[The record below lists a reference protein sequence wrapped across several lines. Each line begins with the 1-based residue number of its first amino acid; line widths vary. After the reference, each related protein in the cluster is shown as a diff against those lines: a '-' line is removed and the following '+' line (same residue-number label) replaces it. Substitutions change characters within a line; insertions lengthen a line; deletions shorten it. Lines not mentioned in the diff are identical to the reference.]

1 MRSPLGALI
10 FAKPMNLPLIQN
22 LRELALD
29 SGLPGVLGLSFID
42 SAGLPTGGGPDFA
55 VVILSGLQSQF
66 LQVALFVVAATLG
79 STVGCTALYF
89 FGHKAG
95 ELALRRFDI
104 THRDRVKDQIDRNG
118 FGAIFI
124 AAMGPPPFPTKLFV
138 ISAGVFRMPLMT
150 LVTSMM
156 VGRALRYSIA
166 AYLGVML
173 GEQAI
178 VFVHDHAAHALVAV
192 LLLAALLGL
201 VQLIRKR

>member
-1 MRSPLGALI
+1 
-10 FAKPMNLPLIQN
+10 MNLPLIRT

-29 SGLPGVLGLSFID
+29 AGLPGVLGLSFVD
-42 SAGLPTGGGPDFA
+42 SAGIPTGGGPDFA
-55 VVILSGLQSQF
+55 VVILSGLQPDF
-66 LQVALFVVAATLG
+66 LRVALFVLAATLG

-89 FGHKAG
+89 FGRKGG

-104 THRDRVKDQIDRNG
+104 THRDRVRDQIDRNG

-138 ISAGVFRMPLMT
+138 ISAGVFGMPLMT

-156 VGRALRYSIA
+156 VGRALRYSIT
-166 AYLGVML
+166 AYLGVVL

-178 VFVHDHAAHALVAV
+178 VFLHDHAAHALVAV

-201 VQLIRKR
+201 VQLIRRR

>member
-1 MRSPLGALI
+1 MRSPGDPLI
-10 FAKPMNLPLIQN
+10 FAKPMNLPLIQT

-29 SGLPGVLGLSFID
+29 AGLPGVLGLSFVD
-42 SAGLPTGGGPDFA
+42 SAGIPTGGGPDVA
-55 VVILSGLQSQF
+55 VVILSGLQPDF
-66 LQVALFVVAATLG
+66 LRVVLFVVAATLG
-79 STVGCTALYF
+79 STAGCSVLYF
-89 FGHKAG
+89 FGRKGG

-138 ISAGVFRMPLMT
+138 ISAGVFGMPLMT
-150 LVTSMM
+150 LVTSIM

-166 AYLGVML
+166 AYLVVVL

-178 VFVHDHAAHALVAV
+178 VFLHDHAAHALVAV
-192 LLLAALLGL
+192 LLLAVLFGL
-201 VQLIRKR
+201 VQLLRRR